1 MKPTMKTLT
10 HENRTARIFESVGG
24 YYICDDAQ
32 HNLDAR
38 GTPCRSRNAALLN
51 LRIARREEGSEADYT
66 HYITAGGRRMPIR
79 PASRGD
85 YARAGLSYSK

>member
-1 MKPTMKTLT
+1 MKTIT
-10 HENRTARIFESVGG
+10 KTRKTARIFESVGG

-32 HNLDAR
+32 RNLDAR
-38 GTPCRSRNAALLN
+38 GTPFRSRAQALLE
-51 LRIARREEGSEADYT
+51 LRIALREEGAESEYT
-66 HYITAGGRRMPIR
+66 HYITAGGRRVRIR

>member
-1 MKPTMKTLT
+1 MKTLT
-10 HENRTARIFESVGG
+10 HANRTAHIFESVGS

-32 HNLDAR
+32 HNLDAC
-38 GTPCRSRNAALLN
+38 GTPFRSRNEALLN
-51 LRIARREEGSEADYT
+51 LRIALREEGREATYT
-66 HYITAGGRRMPIR
+66 HYITAGGRRVRIR

>member
-1 MKPTMKTLT
+1 MKPTMKTIT
-10 HENRTARIFESVGG
+10 ENRTARIFESVGG

-32 HNLDAR
+32 HHLDAR
-38 GTPCRSRNAALLN
+38 GTPFRSRAQALLE
-51 LRIARREEGSEADYT
+51 LRLARREDGSEADYT
-66 HYITAGGRRMPIR
+66 HYITAGGRRVRIR